1 MSLPLLL
8 LLQNAAAA
16 AAATVIVAIATAVVN
31 TAHAYTVAAVNALPL
46 LGKRRFTNIQNSQFF
61 QRLKSSE
68 HLVVECANSVVL

>member
-8 LLQNAAAA
+8 LLQNAAAV
-16 AAATVIVAIATAVVN
+16 ATVIVAIATAVVN

-46 LGKRRFTNIQNSQFF
+46 LGKGRFTNIQNSQFF

-68 HLVVECANSVVL
+68 HLVVECTNSVVL